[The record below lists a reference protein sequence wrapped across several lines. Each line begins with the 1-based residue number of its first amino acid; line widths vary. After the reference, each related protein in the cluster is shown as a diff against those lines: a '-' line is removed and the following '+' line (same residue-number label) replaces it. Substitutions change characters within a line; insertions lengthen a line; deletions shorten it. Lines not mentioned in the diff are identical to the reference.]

1 MNNFTPQLI
10 SRNYSYVI
18 NPHPTNKTTLTT
30 NNITSNGG
38 NPSYHNTQ
46 SRLITKSSSL
56 ANYKLNIPLPHQQLP
71 QNKYSYQ
78 LASTLPKVTLT
89 TSSSQSKMRS
99 NNSSLKEINNTFLEK
114 TKSDFNESLH
124 KCYSNISQIQTK
136 IKMLSGNKTPI
147 NNNNNNNTVSNSI
160 TASNTI
166 NNERGNSLIN
176 EENENVRISNSI
188 LARTNADLMSKI
200 KEMNNNNNNT
210 SSSDIQNKI
219 DELVKMKEDLQCKL
233 NDVIKENKN
242 LNSINQSFQNKLNL
256 LTNENSI
263 LTNKLLEMNMII
275 QTKQNYTNDIKN
287 NYEERLTQ
295 LHKENKEI
303 QNELNENKNEIHSL
317 NSKLHSYETTFSTMK
332 NDIQL
337 KDNTIS
343 QLKTNIN
350 TNNKELIT
358 QNESNLKL
366 IQFQSSKIKQLQN
379 ELSLK
384 TKTLHNIKQSIDELL
399 LHQQQQQ
406 QSSQYTHSQFK
417 SFLNRIQSLL
427 GNININ
433 YNCTK
438 CNNNNNE
445 IEHLKQQI
453 ALLTSENQNLQAQI
467 TTTTSNYDNE
477 LTMRN
482 KQLLLLHDENTIL
495 KNECTSHNQKVTS
508 LLKNTSPQLNNN
520 TNTLSHSN
528 TTSSQSLYLF
538 RIYDKSRIICFDL
551 TSHEYQIIEFIDNAN
566 FSSNYIKD
574 GSICLNTLTGLFILT
589 NKNCDTLYYYNYNS
603 NSISHITQFKCNHS
617 HGALVL
623 DTINNAMYVI
633 SGCYNKK
640 VEKYL
645 NDNMML
651 CIYDD
656 VGDTCLKDNDN
667 ETLTYIEDM
676 QCDRSESG
684 VLFMNGIIYMFYGY
698 SYIKNEYVDSIEY
711 YDTNKDKSGWKVM
724 GCSSIGR
731 KFLLKENAVVPINED
746 EVFLLGGY
754 DGVNN
759 TNVEN
764 LIVFNFKYK
773 TIREEKKKLP
783 DIVDSKYYGF
793 GKESMFISYID
804 NENMNCL
811 SKDTFN
817 NNNNNNNINSNDRNK
832 RIIMGNID
840 DNDNVHLIQ
849 IGSLR
854 YDLFKFD

>member
-18 NPHPTNKTTLTT
+18 NPHPTNKTTINT

-46 SRLITKSSSL
+46 SRPITKSSSL
-56 ANYKLNIPLPHQQLP
+56 ANYKLNIPHPHQQHP
-71 QNKYSYQ
+71 QSKYSYQ
-78 LASTLPKVTLT
+78 ITSTLPKVTLT

-99 NNSSLKEINNTFLEK
+99 NNSLKEINNTFLEK

-124 KCYSNISQIQTK
+124 KCYSNISQIQSK
-136 IKMLSGNKTPI
+136 IKLLSGNKTPI
-147 NNNNNNNTVSNSI
+147 NNN
-160 TASNTI
+160 NTI

-200 KEMNNNNNNT
+200 REMNT
-210 SSSDIQNKI
+210 SSPDTQNKI
-219 DELVKMKEDLQCKL
+219 DELVKSKEELQCKL
-233 NDVIKENKN
+233 NEVMKENKN
-242 LNSINQSFQNKLNL
+242 LNSINQNFQNKLNL

-287 NYEERLTQ
+287 NYEKRITQ
-295 LHKENKEI
+295 LHNENKEI
-303 QNELNENKNEIHSL
+303 QNELNENKNEIHTL
-317 NSKLHSYETTFSTMK
+317 NSKIHSYENTFSTMK
-332 NDIQL
+332 NDMQL

-366 IQFQSSKIKQLQN
+366 IQFQSSKIKQLQK
-379 ELSLK
+379 ELSSK
-384 TKTLHNIKQSIDELL
+384 TKALSNIKQSIDELL
-399 LHQQQQQ
+399 L
-406 QSSQYTHSQFK
+406 QSQSQYTHSQFK
-417 SFLNRIQSLL
+417 SLLNHIQSLL
-427 GNININ
+427 GNVNGD
-433 YNCTK
+433 YNCNK
-438 CNNNNNE
+438 CNSSSNE

-508 LLKNTSPQLNNN
+508 LLKNASSQLNH
-520 TNTLSHSN
+520 TLSHSN

-538 RIYDKSRIICFDL
+538 RIYDQSRIICFDL
-551 TSHEYQIIEFIDNAN
+551 TSHEYQIIEFIDNSN
-566 FSSNYIKD
+566 FSSNYLKD

-589 NKNCDTLYYYNYNS
+589 NKDCDALYYYNYNS
-603 NSISHITQFKCNHS
+603 NSISLITQFKYNHS
-617 HGALVL
+617 HGALIL
-623 DTINNAMYVI
+623 DTVNNTIYVI
-633 SGCYNKK
+633 SGWYNKK
-640 VEKYL
+640 VEKYS

-651 CIYDD
+651 CIYED
-656 VGDTCLKDNDN
+656 VGDTCLKEND
-667 ETLTYIEDM
+667 EKISCIEDM

-711 YDTNKDKSGWKVM
+711 YDTNKEGCGWKAM
-724 GCSSIGR
+724 AFSSVGR

-811 SKDTFN
+811 SKDTN
-817 NNNNNNNINSNDRNK
+817 NNNSNDTNK